1 VSSASTSGAAASVER
16 HVQVVLRRWYVTPD
30 TGTRRSG
37 ARRGDP
43 GPLRVVVPAGPLPP
57 RMPCKGNSARRRG
70 RMHPGRR
77 APKTRS
83 PPSPRVVKFSALLVL
98 NHSPETPMSLG
109 TGALVLDCC
118 LLEPWRGR
126 EEDHRSYQ
134 EGGDAQS
141 ACRTIAALTMI
152 RPSTP
157 RWAFSILGSQMKRP
171 KLDRNNVGF
180 GFGPHMPG
188 AEQRKSCFKLESP
201 QEYLF
206 FSS

>member
-1 VSSASTSGAAASVER
+1 VER

-57 RMPCKGNSARRRG
+57 HAMSRELTVHAGEAGCS
-70 RMHPGRR
+70 R
-77 APKTRS
+77 APRTRS